1 MHKIS
6 QMEKVML
13 TFEYEPLVLSLELK
27 TSNEEEDKGNNDGVG
42 PLKIRTIEEE
52 LGDLRGGRDSPKRE
66 VGDKTYVSEQ
76 TLEPIEFV
84 VQDVSFQ
91 DYAFATIEIVE

>member
-1 MHKIS
+1 MP
-6 QMEKVML
+6 
-13 TFEYEPLVLSLELK
+13 TFEYEPLVLSLEPK
-27 TSNEEEDKGNNDGVG
+27 TWDEEEDKRYNDGVG
-42 PLKIRTIEEE
+42 PLRIRTIEEE

-76 TLEPIEFV
+76 TLEPLEYV

-91 DYAFATIEIVE
+91 EYAFATT